1 MAYEM
6 KEGSGSLFK
15 NDRKEKDTHPDYTGS
30 IMVNGKEH
38 WLSGWIKE
46 GKKGKFFSI
55 AVGKPKEQSNFKAKG
70 DDEMPKKIIDDD
82 FDSVPFQENDMKKI
96 AIGLVTYMLLMGV
109 GYACQTQTIIVNGKM
124 TTCTVCGQ
132 IITCF

>member
-15 NDRKEKDTHPDYTGS
+15 NTRKEKDTHPDWAGS

-46 GKKGKFFSI
+46 GKGGKFFSLAI
-55 AVGKPKEQSNFKAKG
+55 GKEKAPKDNFAPKG
-70 DDEMPKKIIDDD
+70 SDEMPKNNMLDDD
-82 FDSVPFQENDMKKI
+82 IPF
-96 AIGLVTYMLLMGV
+96 
-109 GYACQTQTIIVNGKM
+109 
-124 TTCTVCGQ
+124 
-132 IITCF
+132 

>member
-15 NDRKEKDTHPDYTGS
+15 NTRKEKDTHPDYAGS

-46 GKKGKFFSI
+46 GKNGKFFSI
-55 AVGKPKEQSNFKAKG
+55 AIGKEKVARDNFAPKGN
-70 DDEMPKKIIDDD
+70 DEMPKNTIDDD
-82 FDSVPFQENDMKKI
+82 SIPF
-96 AIGLVTYMLLMGV
+96 
-109 GYACQTQTIIVNGKM
+109 
-124 TTCTVCGQ
+124 
-132 IITCF
+132 

>member
-1 MAYEM
+1 MAFEM

-15 NDRKEKDTHPDYTGS
+15 NDRKEKETHPDYTGS

-55 AVGKPKEQSNFKAKG
+55 AIGKEKERSNFKAAG
-70 DDEMPKKIIDDD
+70 SDELPGHGITDDD
-82 FDSVPFQENDMKKI
+82 IPF
-96 AIGLVTYMLLMGV
+96 
-109 GYACQTQTIIVNGKM
+109 
-124 TTCTVCGQ
+124 
-132 IITCF
+132 